1 MVINPILIGGE
12 LIMNQPGPGK
22 QVSNINVD
30 RTKNKISQ
38 MVGMESEKGG
48 GIMEKEVED
57 DGEAE

>member
-30 RTKNKISQ
+30 RTKNKRSQ
-38 MVGMESEKGG
+38 MVGMESEMRGNN
-48 GIMEKEVED
+48 
-57 DGEAE
+57 GEGS